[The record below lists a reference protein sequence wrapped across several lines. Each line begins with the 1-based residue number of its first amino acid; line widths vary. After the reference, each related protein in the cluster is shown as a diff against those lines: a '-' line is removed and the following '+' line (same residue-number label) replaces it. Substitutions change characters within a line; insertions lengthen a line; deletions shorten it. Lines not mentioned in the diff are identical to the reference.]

1 MVFLRAKT
9 ETIMKKN
16 LVYAAVLVLLCVA
29 AYYLV
34 KSENKNTI
42 DAQDRSFTV
51 KDTAA
56 ITKIFLADKTGSQML
71 LERTDQKY
79 WVVNKKYKALH
90 SQVNSLL
97 KAVNRLS
104 VRNPVPKLGIENAK
118 KNLATQGIKVELY
131 TKDGLLKTF
140 YVGGATSDTRGTF
153 MIMEGSELP
162 FVVHILGWEGYLTT
176 RFVPNEASWRS
187 NNVFNIRDIAE
198 LGSIRLQKFGSQPQ
212 NINIQNQNG
221 VFSAELNDKPLK
233 INELQLQKYL
243 QNYLNLNIEGYEN
256 QSTVRDSLIKQTPVY
271 GLEIVPKKGSALK
284 MTFFNKV
291 RIAYTSDQ
299 VAQMGLIPDPD
310 RYFFFIASQ
319 NDFGIAQKRNFDPI
333 FEPLETAKA
342 SK

>member
-104 VRNPVPKLGIENAK
+104 VRNPVPKSGIENAK
-118 KNLATQGIKVELY
+118 KK
-131 TKDGLLKTF
+131 
-140 YVGGATSDTRGTF
+140 
-153 MIMEGSELP
+153 P
-162 FVVHILGWEGYLTT
+162 GYP
-176 RFVPNEASWRS
+176 RH
-187 NNVFNIRDIAE
+187 
-198 LGSIRLQKFGSQPQ
+198 
-212 NINIQNQNG
+212 
-221 VFSAELNDKPLK
+221 
-233 INELQLQKYL
+233 
-243 QNYLNLNIEGYEN
+243 
-256 QSTVRDSLIKQTPVY
+256 
-271 GLEIVPKKGSALK
+271 
-284 MTFFNKV
+284 
-291 RIAYTSDQ
+291 
-299 VAQMGLIPDPD
+299 
-310 RYFFFIASQ
+310 
-319 NDFGIAQKRNFDPI
+319 
-333 FEPLETAKA
+333 
-342 SK
+342 